1 MPPSHTP
8 TVNYQEHFG
17 IDNTS
22 RRRGIRPIDQNNV
35 TPVPGPLSLGGDAQ
49 DEFDSTGAGV
59 LSEAEEEGEEEE
71 EEGEEWEGEGEGEGE
86 DESEGDDVLGEMEN
100 VNEDEG
106 EDMGLEEVPVEERTT
121 TITTNITVTIF
132 IFPSKMSARTSFTPI
147 GQLVPGELPVHV
159 TAPQLDFAMDNTQ
172 PFDPAAL
179 GLKEI
184 GNLASWTVSSS
195 KPGCGVLAL
204 RDDDT
209 NLFWQSDGP
218 QPHYLNI
225 HFAKFA
231 KIRAIRIFLDFEADE
246 SYTPTRIQLLGG
258 TGYHDLIPFSELS
271 FVQPKG
277 WIDVNLDHVGGGSDG
292 KTLRAFII
300 QVKVLEN
307 HQNGKDTHVRGLKI
321 YSHDER
327 HESPP
332 PSHFDEKDEDSCSSI
347 DPNDF
352 RGPDD
357 DLKRGDASGDD
368 DQFWKDFTHARV
380 GGLKMPD
387 LSGLSEP
394 GFMSEPELR

>member
-1 MPPSHTP
+1 MPPSRPPP
-8 TVNYQEHFG
+8 TVNYQDHFG
-17 IDNTS
+17 IDNNT
-22 RRRGIRPIDQNNV
+22 RRRGITTTNPFDRNNV
-35 TPVPGPLSLGGDAQ
+35 TTVPANISIGGDGQ
-49 DEFDSTGAGV
+49 DDSDLT
-59 LSEAEEEGEEEE
+59 STEGFS
-71 EEGEEWEGEGEGEGE
+71 EGE
-86 DESEGDDVLGEMEN
+86 DESDGDDVIGDLEN
-100 VNEDEG
+100 VDEDIALG
-106 EDMGLEEVPVEERTT
+106 EVPVE
-121 TITTNITVTIF
+121 TV
-132 IFPSKMSARTSFTPI
+132 
-147 GQLVPGELPVHV
+147 
-159 TAPQLDFAMDNTQ
+159 MDNSP

-195 KPGCGVLAL
+195 KPGCGVVAL

-258 TGYHDLIPFSELS
+258 TGYHDLIPFSDLS

-292 KTLRAFII
+292 KTLRAFIV

-332 PSHFDEKDEDSCSSI
+332 PSYFDGEDDSCSCSSI
-347 DPNDF
+347 DSNQF
-352 RGPDD
+352 GAPDD
-357 DLKRGDASGDD
+357 DLKRGDIGNDYDD
-368 DQFWKDFTHARV
+368 DDDRIWEDFTNARM
-380 GGLKMPD
+380 GGMRMPD

-394 GFMSEPELR
+394 AFMSEPELR